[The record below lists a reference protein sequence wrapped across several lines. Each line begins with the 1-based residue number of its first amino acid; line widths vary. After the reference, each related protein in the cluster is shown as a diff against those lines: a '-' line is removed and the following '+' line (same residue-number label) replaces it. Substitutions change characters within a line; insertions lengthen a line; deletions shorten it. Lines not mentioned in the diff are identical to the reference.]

1 MFNRNRKAEHDVS
14 KNKKS
19 SRIKTTN
26 SQMDDL
32 LSKFGGLTK
41 ALSQGTRVTGKVI
54 RMSQGRVVLD
64 IGGKSEGIV
73 AEKAYKEAEDYIK
86 TLKVG
91 DVVDASVI
99 VPETNDGFTILSL
112 RRALE
117 DSSWGKI
124 QKAQEKLEEV
134 EFIVRGHSSAGLTGE
149 SYGVGGF
156 IPTSQLG
163 REASKNAPGLI
174 GKTLKAV
181 IIDVDREKKRMVLSE
196 KEVSEKEEIALKKK
210 ALEEIEEGQV
220 FEGKVTS
227 IYDFGCFV
235 EISVTVRDNGKD
247 VEIPLEGLV
256 HVSQMA
262 WDKVEKP
269 GDVVSVGETVSVS
282 VLDKAVPTGSQRI
295 GKLALSIKQA
305 QKDPWA
311 EVEDHYSLDIQK
323 TGTVSRISE
332 YGIFVQLEPGI
343 EGLVHMTKVPPG
355 RKFEE
360 GDSVLVT
367 IEEIDAKARK
377 IALGLVLTEKPLNY
391 K

>member
-1 MFNRNRKAEHDVS
+1 VS

-181 IIDVDREKKRMVLSE
+181 IIDVDREKRRMVLSE

>member
-1 MFNRNRKAEHDVS
+1 VS

-19 SRIKTTN
+19 SRLKTTN
-26 SQMDDL
+26 SEMDDL

-41 ALSQGTRVTGKVI
+41 SLSQGMRVTGKII

-91 DVVDASVI
+91 DTIDASVI

-117 DSSWGKI
+117 ESSWGKI
-124 QKAQEKLEEV
+124 EKAQEQLEEV
-134 EFIVRGHSSAGLTGE
+134 DFVVRGHSNAGLTGE
-149 SYGVGGF
+149 AYGVNGF

-163 REASKNAPGLI
+163 HEAAKNPQGLI
-174 GKTLKAV
+174 GKTIKAI

-247 VEIPLEGLV
+247 IDIPLEGLV
-256 HVSQMA
+256 HISQMA

-269 GDVVSVGETVSVS
+269 GDVVAVGDTVSVA
-282 VLDKAVPTGSQRI
+282 VLDKTVPTGSQRI

-305 QKDPWA
+305 QKDPWS
-311 EVEDHYSLDIQK
+311 EVEDHYSLDTQK
-323 TGTVSRISE
+323 TGTVTRVSE

-343 EGLVHMTKVPPG
+343 EGLIHMTKVPPG
-355 RKFEE
+355 RKFEV

>member
-1 MFNRNRKAEHDVS
+1 MS

>member
-1 MFNRNRKAEHDVS
+1 VS
-14 KNKKS
+14 KNKKT

-41 ALSQGTRVTGKVI
+41 SLSQGERVTGTVI

-73 AEKAYKEAEDYIK
+73 AEKAYKEAEDYIE

-91 DVVDASVI
+91 DVVEASVI

-117 DSSWGKI
+117 ESSWGKI
-124 QKAQEKLEEV
+124 EKAQNSGEDV
-134 EFIVRGHSSAGLTGE
+134 DFAVRGHSNAGLTGE
-149 SYGVGGF
+149 AYGVSGF

-163 REASKNAPGLI
+163 KEASKNAQNLVGH
-174 GKTLKAV
+174 TLKAV

-235 EISVTVRDNGKD
+235 EITVTVRDNGKD
-247 VEIPLEGLV
+247 VECPLEGLV

-269 GDVVSVGETVSVS
+269 TEVVTVGQTVSVS
-282 VLDKAVPTGSQRI
+282 VLDKTVPTGSQRI

-305 QKDPWA
+305 QKDPWSDI
-311 EVEDHYSLDIQK
+311 EDHYSLDTQR
-323 TGTVSRISE
+323 TGTVTRVSE
-332 YGIFVQLEPGI
+332 YGIFVALEPGV
-343 EGLVHMTKVPPG
+343 EGLIHMTKVPPG
-355 RKFEE
+355 RKFEID
-360 GDSVLVT
+360 DSVLVS

-377 IALGLVLTEKPLNY
+377 IALGIVLTEKPLNY
-391 K
+391 R

>member
-181 IIDVDREKKRMVLSE
+181 IIDVDREKRRMVLSE